1 MATPN
6 QRMWAQARDRLAG
19 TITSLGFPEEFADLL
34 AKQLGSP
41 KAIDRMASYLRQAR
55 PASIEMIIDEML
67 AIRAEIDAWREKKE
81 SLEAQA
87 GYSAWLNSSS
97 RRRQGAEETEDRQN
111 GQTAE

>member
-41 KAIDRMASYLRQAR
+41 KAIDRMTDWLYHVR
-55 PASIEMIIDEML
+55 PRSVEMVVDEML
-67 AIRAEIDAWREKKE
+67 AICADIEAWRKKKE
-81 SLEAQA
+81 SQEAQW
-87 GYSAWLNSSS
+87 GYSRWLNSET
-97 RRRQGAEETEDRQN
+97 RWKNEEE
-111 GQTAE
+111 E